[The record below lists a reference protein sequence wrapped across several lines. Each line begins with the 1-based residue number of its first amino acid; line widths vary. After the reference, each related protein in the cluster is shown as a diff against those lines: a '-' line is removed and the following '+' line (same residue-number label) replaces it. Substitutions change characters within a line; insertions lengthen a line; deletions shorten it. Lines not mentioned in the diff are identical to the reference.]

1 MARTRPTRAETRRR
15 ILDAAFAVFGQRGI
29 AASSLTEV
37 AAAAGL
43 TKGAV
48 YSNFDSKD
56 ELVLTLMEEHAGHRI
71 QASLD
76 AVDAADSADM
86 LGEVAAVLVHEMRVD
101 AVWHRL
107 LAEYFAMAH
116 HDPARREA
124 LQQRRREVRATITR
138 ALERVAEEIGMELPL
153 PAADFAVVILALSNG
168 LGVEAEIDPG
178 GVPDDL
184 LARVLTLIAGD
195 AVAAVQEAAA
205 RVAVEPS

>member
-1 MARTRPTRAETRRR
+1 MARTRPLRSETRQRV
-15 ILDAAFAVFGQRGI
+15 LDAAFEVFGRRGI

-56 ELVLTLMEEHAGHRI
+56 ELVLALMEEHAGHRI

-76 AVDAADSADM
+76 AVDASDSADM
-86 LGEVAAVLVHEMRVD
+86 LSEVAAVLVHEMRVD

-124 LQQRRREVRATITR
+124 LQRRRREVRATITR
-138 ALERVAEEIGMELPL
+138 AVERVATELDLDL
-153 PAADFAVVILALSNG
+153 PMPAEDLAVVILALSNG
-168 LGVEAEIDPG
+168 LGVETDIDPG

-184 LARVLTLIAGD
+184 LARVLTLIVGD
-195 AVAAVQEAAA
+195 AVAQVQEAAA
-205 RVAVEPS
+205 RAESAQ

>member
-1 MARTRPTRAETRRR
+1 MARTRPLRSETRQRV
-15 ILDAAFAVFGQRGI
+15 LDADFEVFGRRGI

-56 ELVLTLMEEHAGHRI
+56 ELVLALMEEHAGHRI

-76 AVDAADSADM
+76 AVDASDSADM
-86 LGEVAAVLVHEMRVD
+86 LSEVAAVLVHEMRVD

-124 LQQRRREVRATITR
+124 LQRRRREVRATITR
-138 ALERVAEEIGMELPL
+138 AVERVATELDLDL
-153 PAADFAVVILALSNG
+153 PMPAEDLAVVILALSNG
-168 LGVEAEIDPG
+168 LGVETDIDPG

-184 LARVLTLIAGD
+184 LARVLTLIVGD
-195 AVAAVQEAAA
+195 AVAQVQEAAA
-205 RVAVEPS
+205 RAESAQ